1 MAAKNNKKIFLWSG
15 PRNISTALMYSF
27 AQRSDTIVVDEPLY
41 GHYLSH
47 SSSKPF
53 HPGADE
59 ILTKMETDGEKVIE
73 RMLGPQQK
81 PVAFYKNMSHHLIH
95 LDWKFMEAGFNIIL
109 TRSPEEMLLSFS
121 KVIDQPGM
129 EDVGYAMQMKLLEF
143 SQTMNLPFVVLNAKK
158 VLLDPEGQLRK
169 LCKVLDIP
177 FKDRMLRW
185 SQGPIPEDGVWA
197 KYWYKNVHRSTGFQ
211 PYEEKKIVFP
221 EQLLPLLDECQPI
234 YESLVKHAL

>member
-1 MAAKNNKKIFLWSG
+1 MADKNSNRIFLWSG

-27 AQRSDTIVVDEPLY
+27 AQRNDTIVSDEPLY
-41 GHYLSH
+41 AHYLSH
-47 SSSKPF
+47 SSAKPF

-59 ILTKMETDGEKVIE
+59 ILSKMETDGEKVIE

-81 PVAFYKNMSHHLIH
+81 SVSFYKNMSHHLIH
-95 LDWKFMEAGFNIIL
+95 LDWKFMEAGSNIIL

-143 SQTMNLPFVVLNAKK
+143 LQTKNLPFVVLDAKK

-169 LCKVLDIP
+169 LCEILGIP
-177 FKDRMLRW
+177 FNERMLRW
-185 SQGPIPEDGVWA
+185 SRGPIPEDGVWA
-197 KYWYKNVHRSTGFQ
+197 KYWYKNVHLSTGFQ
-211 PYEEKKIVFP
+211 PYEKKKIVFP
-221 EQLLPLLDECQPI
+221 DQLLPLLDECQPI
-234 YESLVKHAL
+234 YESLVKHAI